1 MMYMIPKRRAMAP
14 GLPWASGADSQAVTE
29 SAMAFWSGLST
40 LSIQSQARPSE
51 CSVSPLLQF
60 LVIPPVL
67 PTL

>member
-1 MMYMIPKRRAMAP
+1 
-14 GLPWASGADSQAVTE
+14 
-29 SAMAFWSGLST
+29 MAFWSGSLT

-60 LVIPPVL
+60 RVMPPVL